1 MSLERNEWGRWV
13 DPTSLDKHPRIESRK
28 YLDWVA
34 TLPCADCQ
42 AEDGTVVA
50 HHLKGRFSPFSGGAG
65 WKANDYF
72 VMPLC
77 YEHHTDI
84 HNGDTYL
91 LDWQPYFIM
100 ETLDKAF
107 YAGLISF
114 NDK

>member
-1 MSLERNEWGRWV
+1 M
-13 DPTSLDKHPRIESRK
+13 TLDKHPRIESRK
-28 YLDWVA
+28 YLDWVS
-34 TLPCADCQ
+34 TLPCAACKV
-42 AEDGTVVA
+42 EDGTVVA
-50 HHLKGRFSPFSGGAG
+50 HDLKGRFAPFSGGAG

-72 VMPLC
+72 SMPLC

-84 HNGDTYL
+84 HNGNTYL